1 MTIQTPCIVRE
12 TSSGLER
19 LTITDTMLQQR
30 KIWCVG
36 EINGES
42 AVSLILQLH
51 HLEHEDHA
59 APITMYI
66 NSPGGSV
73 SDGLAILDTMHALK
87 APITT
92 VCVGEA
98 ASMGALLFVSGRER
112 LMLPNAHVMIHDP
125 LIQSVGGSALEVE
138 RRSKRLMKTR
148 ERLAGILADAT
159 GHTSKEILDITS
171 TDRYFDA
178 DEALEFGLADRI
190 THEL

>member
-1 MTIQTPCIVRE
+1 MIQTPNIVKE

-51 HLEHEDHA
+51 HLEHEDPT
-59 APITMYI
+59 APITMYV

-92 VCVGEA
+92 ICVGEA

-148 ERLAGILADAT
+148 ERVGRLLAEAT
-159 GHTSKEILDITS
+159 GHTLEEILDITA

-178 DEALEFGLADRI
+178 EEALEFGLADRI
-190 THEL
+190 AYEL

>member
-1 MTIQTPCIVRE
+1 MIQTPCIVRE

-36 EINGES
+36 EINEES

-51 HLEHEDHA
+51 HLEHEDPT
-59 APITMYI
+59 APITMYV

-73 SDGLAILDTMHALK
+73 SDGLAVLDTMKAMK

-92 VCVGEA
+92 ICVAEA
-98 ASMGALLFVSGRER
+98 ASMGAVLFASGQER

-148 ERLAGILADAT
+148 ERIARILAEAT
-159 GHTSKEILDITS
+159 GHTPEEILDITS

-178 DEALEFGLADRI
+178 DEALKFGLADRI
-190 THEL
+190 THEI

>member
-1 MTIQTPCIVRE
+1 MIQIPCVVKE
-12 TSSGLER
+12 TSAGLER
-19 LTITDTMLQQR
+19 LTIVDIMLQQR

-51 HLEHEDHA
+51 HLEHEDPA
-59 APITMYI
+59 ASITMYI
-66 NSPGGSV
+66 NSPESSV
-73 SDGLAILDTMHALK
+73 TDGLAILDTMHALK

-98 ASMGALLFVSGRER
+98 ASMGAVLFISGQER

-125 LIQSVGGSALEVE
+125 LIHSVGGSALEVE

-148 ERLAGILADAT
+148 EHIAGILSEAI
-159 GHTSKEILDITS
+159 GHTPEEILDITA

-178 DEALEFGLADRI
+178 EEALEFGLADRI
-190 THEL
+190 VREI

>member
-1 MTIQTPCIVRE
+1 MIIQTPCIVKE

-19 LTITDTMLQQR
+19 LTIADALLQR
-30 KIWCVG
+30 REIWCVG

-51 HLEHEDHA
+51 HLKHEDPN

-73 SDGLAILDTMHALK
+73 SDGLAIIDTMHALK

-92 VCVGEA
+92 VCVGMA
-98 ASMGALLFVSGRER
+98 ASMGALLFVSGQER
-112 LMLPNAHVMIHDP
+112 LMLPNARLMIHDP
-125 LIQSVGGSALEVE
+125 LTTGISGSALEIE
-138 RRSKRLMKTR
+138 RKSRELMKTR
-148 ERLAGILADAT
+148 EITAKILSETTGRTLDEILAAT
-159 GHTSKEILDITS
+159 A

-178 DEALEFGLADRI
+178 EEALEFGLADRI
-190 THEL
+190 THEI

>member
-1 MTIQTPCIVRE
+1 MIQTPCIVRE

-36 EINGES
+36 EISSES

-51 HLEHEDHA
+51 HLEHEDPT
-59 APITMYI
+59 APITMYV

-73 SDGLAILDTMHALK
+73 SDGLAILDTMHAMK

-92 VCVGEA
+92 VCVAEA

-148 ERLAGILADAT
+148 ERVGRLLAEAT
-159 GHTSKEILDITS
+159 GHTPEEILDITA

-178 DEALEFGLADRI
+178 EEALEFGLADRI

>member
-1 MTIQTPCIVRE
+1 MIQTPCIVRE

-51 HLEHEDHA
+51 HLEHEDPA
-59 APITMYI
+59 APITMFI

-73 SDGLAILDTMHALK
+73 SDGLAVLDTMKAMK

-92 VCVGEA
+92 ICVAEA
-98 ASMGALLFVSGRER
+98 ASMGAVLFVSGRER

-148 ERLAGILADAT
+148 ERIARILAVAT
-159 GHTSKEILDITS
+159 EHTPQEILDITA

-190 THEL
+190 AYEL

>member
-1 MTIQTPCIVRE
+1 MIQTPCIVKE

-19 LTITDTMLQQR
+19 LTIADALLQR
-30 KIWCVG
+30 REIWCVG

-73 SDGLAILDTMHALK
+73 SDGLAIIDTMHALK
-87 APITT
+87 APVTT
-92 VCVGEA
+92 VCVGTA
-98 ASMGALLFVSGRER
+98 ASMGALLFVSGQER
-112 LMLPNAHVMIHDP
+112 LMLPNASLMIHDP
-125 LIQSVGGSALEVE
+125 LTLGISGSALDVE
-138 RRSKRLMKTR
+138 RKTKKLMKTR
-148 ERLAGILADAT
+148 KTVAKILSEAT
-159 GHTSKEILDITS
+159 GHTPEEILDITS

-178 DEALEFGLADRI
+178 EDALEFGLADRI
-190 THEL
+190 VREI